1 MRRPTQL
8 ATTSGVFQEVVP
20 PKGTKKLLKK
30 WRGPFQIT
38 EVHQGGRFYR
48 LSTGRAAHY
57 ENIKP
62 HNASSEDWCIPA
74 DMQEGDYLIVDPACE
89 VNERGTRDKNDGNE
103 VVDDCDLPLDLEL
116 TERVEV
122 DDETLPYAEE
132 DWDCP
137 EQTEIDKGIQ
147 PDFPLTME
155 TRQSK
160 RGKNQKKYNP
170 YGEDFVVDRIV
181 VSDVMGLAGGTGR
194 SGDARR
200 NRPCERYGS
209 RLDRRSIR
217 TGSGVRTRSGTD
229 A

>member
-1 MRRPTQL
+1 M
-8 ATTSGVFQEVVP
+8 VP
-20 PKGTKKLLKK
+20 PKRTKNILKKL
-30 WRGPFQIT
+30 RGPFQIT

-57 ENIKP
+57 KNIKP

-137 EQTEIDKGIQ
+137 EQIEIDKGLQ

-160 RGKNQKKYNP
+160 RGKNKKKYNP
-170 YGEDFVVDRIV
+170 QSV
-181 VSDVMGLAGGTGR
+181 
-194 SGDARR
+194 RR
-200 NRPCERYGS
+200 GFRCRQNSCK
-209 RLDRRSIR
+209 
-217 TGSGVRTRSGTD
+217 
-229 A
+229 